1 MNNPS
6 CIYVRNDIYLS
17 MGSKDKPLVWLS
29 GEVHTPPFS
38 KEARIEAGYFL
49 RLLQKGVNLSMPY
62 SRPMPT
68 IGRGC
73 HELRINDRQKM
84 WRIVYRIDFDAVIIG
99 GVFEKK
105 TKQTPQHII
114 ETSKKR
120 FKEYNSIL

>member
-1 MNNPS
+1 
-6 CIYVRNDIYLS
+6 

-73 HELRINDRQKM
+73 HELRMNDRQKM